1 MNFVLQ
7 EEELKI
13 EDLFLK
19 IGRLKLKLSNFV
31 TVEIHSGNTICRTF
45 IGTLAAWKEALVLP

>member
-31 TVEIHSGNTICRTF
+31 LSGIWMMSHHKKYCK
-45 IGTLAAWKEALVLP
+45 A